1 MHTTIEVKSH
11 AAKLREALAG
21 LGHQLKHSQCLE
33 AISQLEGYPDWN
45 TQTAEINRNQ
55 ERAEQFLDE
64 MIEAEQELSY
74 AKFTRRFEEK
84 YLVGFLERD
93 FHKDMREIREEIGNY
108 ISREFL
114 GSVSGKKVEGDD
126 RYPNLVR
133 YVWRGVF
140 DKNEVLI
147 TVGIYSIV
155 GSHYVCEA
163 RYR

>member
-1 MHTTIEVKSH
+1 MHTIIDVKSH
-11 AAKLREALAG
+11 AARLREALDG
-21 LGHQLKHSQCLE
+21 LGHQLKHSKCLE

-45 TQTAEINRNQ
+45 TQTAEIIRNQ
-55 ERAEQFLDE
+55 GRAEQFLDE

-74 AKFTRRFEEK
+74 AKFTRRFEKK
-84 YLVGFLERD
+84 YLVGFLEHH
-93 FHKDMREIREEIGNY
+93 FQKDMREIREEIGNY

-114 GSVSGKKVEGDD
+114 GCVSGKQVEGDN

-147 TVGIYSIV
+147 TVGIYSID
-155 GSHYVCEA
+155 GNYYVCEA